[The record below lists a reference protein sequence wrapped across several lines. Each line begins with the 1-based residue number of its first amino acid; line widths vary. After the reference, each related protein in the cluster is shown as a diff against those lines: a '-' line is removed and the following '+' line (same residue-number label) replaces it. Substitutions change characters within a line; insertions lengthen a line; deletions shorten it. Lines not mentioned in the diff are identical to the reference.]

1 MMLKALI
8 HVKCRDD
15 LKEHQILVPE
25 EISNVHI
32 ESIAFG
38 THQYACH
45 GISHG
50 GHSLYLSEPLFKKLL
65 VPYEGNI
72 HVFVHEGTLH
82 LGPLIGIFTAGFTSS
97 MIRPIGERSLFFSKL
112 LATERKVGAY
122 MFLFGANHIDW
133 EEGTMEGFMFTEQ
146 GWRKRTLPFPHVVYD
161 RLPNRRTEK
170 HRLLAHTRE
179 KMQKD
184 YAIPWFNP
192 GFFNKWD
199 IHQKLMIEEN
209 IVPYLPETHNNVSI
223 AKMEKLLSKYPF
235 IYLKPTNGSLGL
247 GVYKII
253 YNREE
258 EAYYARYKNEDFVN
272 KLQRSSSLEALLAHV
287 LKNKDL
293 SSYLIQQGIPLLKVE
308 ESFVDFRVHTNKDEH
323 GNWVVSAMA
332 AKLSGKGSITTHAN
346 SGGVIKTIS
355 EIFTEKD
362 EKEAVIS
369 KLSQASLL
377 ISNAIDT
384 HMPGFIGEIG
394 FDFGLDKEHKLW
406 MFEAN
411 SKPGRSIFYHPKLRN
426 EDILTRKLSIEYA
439 VYLTEHTIKNPEG
452 VFS

>member
-1 MMLKALI
+1 MKALLP
-8 HVKCRDD
+8 VKCRDD
-15 LKEHQILVPE
+15 LKDHRILVPFQ
-25 EISNVHI
+25 ISRMEI

-38 THQYACH
+38 THQFSCNASLH
-45 GISHG
+45 S
-50 GHSLYLSEPLFKKLL
+50 GHSLIVSRPLFEKLL

-97 MIRPIGERSLFFSKL
+97 IIRPIGERSLFFSKL
-112 LATERKVGAY
+112 LSTEKKVGAY
-122 MFLFGANHIDW
+122 MFLFGANHINW
-133 EEGTMEGFMFTEQ
+133 EDGTMEGFMFTEH
-146 GWRKRTLPFPHVVYD
+146 GWCKKTLPFPHVVYD

-170 HRLLAHTRE
+170 HRLLAQTRE

-209 IVPYLPETHNNVSI
+209 IVDYLPETHNGVTI
-223 AKMEKLLSKYPF
+223 EKMEKLLSKYPF

-258 EAYYARYKNEDFVN
+258 EAYYARYKTEDFIN
-272 KLQRSSSLEALLAHV
+272 KLQRSSSLEALLSHI
-287 LKNKDL
+287 LKNRDL
-293 SSYLIQQGIPLLKVE
+293 SSYLIQQGIPLMKVDD
-308 ESFVDFRVHTNKDEH
+308 SFVDFRVHTNKDDH
-323 GNWVVSAMA
+323 GKWVVSAMA
-332 AKLSGKGSITTHAN
+332 AKMSGKGSITTHAN
-346 SGGVIKTIS
+346 SGGIIKTIP
-355 EIFTEKD
+355 EIFTD
-362 EKEAVIS
+362 ELELETVIN
-369 KLSQASLL
+369 KLTHASLL
-377 ISNAIDT
+377 ISEAIDT

-394 FDFGLDKEHKLW
+394 FDFGLDKEQRLW

-411 SKPGRSIFYHPKLRN
+411 SKPGRSIFYHPKLRS

-439 VYLTEHTIKNPEG
+439 VYLTENTIKNPEG